1 MNPAEKA
8 IIRVA
13 LQVLME
19 HLEPLKVTR
28 FIVACKL
35 GEGDYIKTK
44 DQLFDNETVD
54 SLYAKIQAFDNNQ
67 SELDSGIAS
76 PGNS

>member
-1 MNPAEKA
+1 MQIDTPTEKA
-8 IIRVA
+8 IIQEA

-19 HLEPLKVTR
+19 HLEPLKIAR

-44 DQLFDNETVD
+44 DQLFANETVD
-54 SLYAKIQAFDNNQ
+54 SLYAKIQAFEDMRN
-67 SELDSGIAS
+67 E
-76 PGNS
+76 